1 MANPTKR
8 PGKKLA
14 APRPVESLIHVI
26 RGQKVMLDRDL
37 AELYE
42 VPTRVLNQAVR
53 RNIERFPED
62 FAFLLSRPELKKW
75 RSQIVTSNSSAK
87 MGLRRPPY
95 AFTQEG
101 VAMLS
106 GVLRS
111 GRAIQMSIDIIRAFI
126 RMRELIASN
135 KDIASR
141 VEKLEHGHDRS
152 ASVIEILVEDI
163 DRLAHEV
170 KEMKALPPVT
180 KRRIGFRLGDD
191 D

>member
-1 MANPTKR
+1 MANATKR

-26 RGQKVMLDRDL
+26 RGQKVMLDSDL
-37 AELYE
+37 AALYE
-42 VPTRVLNQAVR
+42 VPTKRLNEAVR
-53 RNIERFPED
+53 RNRSRFPETYM
-62 FAFLLSRPELKKW
+62 FRLTHEEIAPM
-75 RSQIVTSNSSAK
+75 RSQIATASKRNIRYQPLV
-87 MGLRRPPY
+87 
-95 AFTQEG
+95 FTEHG
-101 VAMLS
+101 VVMLS
-106 GVLRS
+106 AVLNS
-111 GRAIQMSIDIIRAFI
+111 ARAVEMSILVVDAFV

-135 KDIASR
+135 KDIAAR
-141 VEKLEHGHDRS
+141 VEKLERGHDRS
-152 ASVIEILVEDI
+152 ASIIEILAEDI